1 MTNSF
6 SFNSSQL
13 KDLYEY
19 DIIGTEVD
27 IFHVATLDQPKENS
41 LYFTNSFPKEN
52 NVINKLKNSLLIV
65 HESEKNTNNL
75 DSFNAIIFSDNPRR
89 EYAKI
94 LNFILSRETKNN
106 HYNNIKN
113 QIVVGQNVDIGENS
127 IIEPFVFIDHNVKI
141 GNNCTIKSGVK
152 INSSSTIGNDVII
165 RENSVIGG
173 QGFGV
178 EYDID
183 GSTIKIPHLGGVK
196 IGSNVE
202 IGALS
207 TIVSGTIHPTVI
219 CDFVKIDDHIHL
231 AHNCFIGENS
241 IITACAEISGSV
253 AIGKNS
259 WIGPNVSII
268 NKISIGENSLVGIG
282 AVVTKSFGP
291 NLTLVGNPAR
301 VFKKNN

>member
-1 MTNSF
+1 MINSF

-13 KDLYEY
+13 KNLFEY
-19 DIIGTEVD
+19 DIIGKEVD

-41 LYFTNSFPKEN
+41 LYFTNSFPKEKN
-52 NVINKLKNSLLIV
+52 AISEFKNSLLIV
-65 HESEKNTNNL
+65 HELEKNAINL
-75 DSFNAIIFSDNPRR
+75 DSSNAIIFSDNPRR

-94 LNFILSRETKNN
+94 LNFIISRETKNN
-106 HYNNIKN
+106 QYNNIKN

-141 GNNCTIKSGVK
+141 GNNCTIKSGAK
-152 INSSSTIGNDVII
+152 INSSSIIGNDVII

-178 EYDID
+178 EFDID
-183 GSTIKIPHLGGVK
+183 GSTIKIPHVGGVK

-202 IGALS
+202 IGALC

-219 CDFVKIDDHIHL
+219 SDYVKTDDHIHL

-253 AIGKNS
+253 TIGKNS
-259 WIGPNVSII
+259 WIGPNVSIK
-268 NKISIGENSLVGIG
+268 NKISLGENILVGIG
-282 AVVTKSFGP
+282 AVVTKSFGSD
-291 NLTLVGNPAR
+291 LTLFGNPAR
-301 VFKKNN
+301 IFKKNN